1 MRRKLIDLKQQ
12 RTALLEKAETLLKE
26 GKREEYQA
34 EMVRVQNLNGEIA
47 DTQKLLDEQDRQF
60 MERTP
65 DPSEERDKAAERG
78 ELLRKGHEV
87 TLDNLEV
94 RRFFYG
100 TREKS
105 ITLATGTLALP
116 SGTGSEVRD
125 PIGNVVSSIVDQVY
139 VQDLTGME
147 SYSEPY
153 VITETDTKTGK
164 VSATAGK
171 DRGASTDPT
180 FGVAQIKAYE
190 MTTTNFVDRNIS
202 RLTPANYYAKILAM
216 AMRAMRRE
224 TAKLIVN
231 GDGAASPTM
240 YGIKNA
246 KNKAD
251 ALIYAPVEISAI
263 DEHLLDTLLFSY
275 GSDEAIGTNARL
287 YLTKADL
294 RSIGQ
299 LRNGDKERVFRIRPD
314 GGNPNTGIIE
324 DGGVMTP
331 YTIVGALTP
340 LAGAEAGAKALQT
353 MLYGDPMN
361 YELALFGGYT
371 IRVDESVK
379 ALERM
384 VAILGDAMLGGN
396 LIVDKGFVVATLPAK
411 AASGS

>member
-12 RTALLEKAETLLKE
+12 RTALLEKAEALLKE
-26 GKREEYQA
+26 GKREEYQT
-34 EMVRVQNLNGEIA
+34 EMVKVQNLNSEIA
-47 DTQKLLDEQDRQF
+47 DTQKLLDEMDRQF
-60 MERTP
+60 MEKAP
-65 DPSEERDKAAERG
+65 DLREERDKAAERG
-78 ELLRKGHEV
+78 ELLKKKQAV

-100 TREKS
+100 AREKS
-105 ITLATGTLALP
+105 VTLATGSLALP
-116 SGTGSEVRD
+116 SGTGSEIRD

-153 VITETDTKTGK
+153 VISETDAQTGK
-164 VSATAGK
+164 VSTNAGK
-171 DRGASTDPT
+171 KRPDSSDPT

-190 MTTTNFVDRNIS
+190 MSTSNFVDKNIS

-231 GDGAASPTM
+231 GDGTASPDM
-240 YGIKNA
+240 YGIKTA
-246 KNKAD
+246 KNKAGG
-251 ALIYAPVEISAI
+251 LIYAQVDISAI
-263 DEHLLDTLLFSY
+263 DENLLDTLLFSY

-294 RSIGQ
+294 RAIGQ

-314 GGNPNTGIIE
+314 GGNPNTGMIE

-331 YTIVGALTP
+331 YTIVGALTS
-340 LAGAEAGAKALQT
+340 LADAVQGASAIQT

-371 IRVDESVK
+371 IRVDDSIK
-379 ALERM
+379 GLERM
-384 VAILGDAMLGGN
+384 TTILGDAMIGGN

-411 AASGS
+411 SS

>member
-12 RTALLEKAETLLKE
+12 RTALLEKAEALLKE
-26 GKREEYQA
+26 GKREEYQT
-34 EMVRVQNLNGEIA
+34 EMVKVQNLNGEIA
-47 DTQKLLDEQDRQF
+47 DTQKLLEEMDRQF
-60 MERTP
+60 MEKVP
-65 DPSEERDKAAERG
+65 DLGEERDKAAERG
-78 ELLRKGHEV
+78 ELLKKKQAV

-94 RRFFYG
+94 RRFFYEA
-100 TREKS
+100 REKS
-105 ITLATGTLALP
+105 VTLATGSLALS
-116 SGTGSEVRD
+116 SGTGSEIRD

-153 VITETDTKTGK
+153 VISETDAQTGK
-164 VSATAGK
+164 VTATAGK
-171 DRGASTDPT
+171 PRTASTDPT

-190 MTTTNFVDRNIS
+190 MTTTNFVDKNIS

-231 GDGAASPTM
+231 GDGAASPDM

-246 KNKAD
+246 KNKAGG
-251 ALIYAPVEISAI
+251 LIYAPVDIFAI
-263 DEHLLDTLLFSY
+263 DENLLDTLLFSY

-294 RSIGQ
+294 RAIGQ
-299 LRNGDKERVFRIRPD
+299 LRNGDKERIFRIRPD

-331 YTIVGALTP
+331 YTIVSALTP
-340 LAGAEAGAKALQT
+340 LAGAEAGAKAIQT

-361 YELALFGGYT
+361 YELGLFGGYT

-384 VAILGDAMLGGN
+384 STILGDAMIGGN
-396 LIVDKGFVVATLPAK
+396 LVVDKGFVVATLPASS
-411 AASGS
+411 AS